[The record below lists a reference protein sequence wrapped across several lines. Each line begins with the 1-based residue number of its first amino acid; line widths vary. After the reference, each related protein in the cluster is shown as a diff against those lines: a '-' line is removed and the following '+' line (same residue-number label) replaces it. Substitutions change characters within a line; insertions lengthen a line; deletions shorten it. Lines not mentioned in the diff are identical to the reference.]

1 MSGSMRMLSAIGP
14 VIPMLFEADRP
25 GDVLAY

>member
-1 MSGSMRMLSAIGP
+1 MSCSKGMLSAIGR

-25 GDVLAY
+25 GDAIAY